1 MMSMPTLTDR
11 AHEHRVSRAEFEAFR
26 DGRRDHARYELLDGE
41 ILVTPSPSTP
51 HQRSVMRLALTLG
64 PLLPEG
70 TELLGAPYDVLLD
83 DAAEGDTTLQPDLLV
98 ARTADL
104 TYANL
109 PAAPVLVVEVLSPS
123 TWRRDLGAKRDA
135 YARAGVAHYW
145 VLATDMPSLT
155 AYRLDPS
162 GGYREEAHVTG
173 DQQWA
178 TTSPVEITLC
188 PADLIR

>member
-1 MMSMPTLTDR
+1 MPMLTDR
-11 AHEHRVSRAEFEAFR
+11 TTEHRIS
-26 DGRRDHARYELLDGE
+26 RDHFERIREAGSELLRFELLDGE
-41 ILVTPSPSTP
+41 VLVTPSPSTP
-51 HQRSVMRLALTLG
+51 HQRPVMRLALTLG

-145 VLATDMPSLT
+145 VLAPDMPSLT

-162 GGYREEAHVTG
+162 GGYREEAHVIG
-173 DQQWA
+173 DEQWA